1 MKQTERVLEYL
12 RKNYAITAKQAMD
25 ELGIYRLGARMWDLK
40 KQGYPVQSCFIT
52 VKNRFGEECRVKA
65 YNITGIPE
73 GYPTP
78 AWMEGRNDKA

>member
-40 KQGYPVQSCFIT
+40 QQGYPVQSCFVI

-65 YNITGIPE
+65 YNIKGIPE
-73 GYPTP
+73 GYPIP
-78 AWMEGRNDKA
+78 AWMEAQNDKG